1 MSLNVLLGYD
11 GSQRARQALVYV
23 APLLRAAGGKL
34 TILTVGRKR
43 ALAAELFEDARRA
56 LDLPNVEHEAASG
69 SLYSSLVRFATV
81 TSYDVIAYMPP
92 QRGWRRRRHL
102 SRAAALPSSFLLLQG
117 RLAPIE
123 RVLLCTAGDDT
134 VVADARLSA
143 ELIRGIGARAEILH
157 TISQVSPAIGRL
169 TSRERITEALAA
181 TGTPEIQHMQAAAGV
196 LQAAG
201 VEAEIKV
208 RVGPIVDEIVAELEE
223 GSFDLLV
230 IGAHRARGF
239 VERLLLQDVAADILL
254 RSPVPVLVVK

>member
-11 GSQRARQALVYV
+11 GSHRSRQALIYV
-23 APLLRAAGGKL
+23 APLLRAACAKL
-34 TILTVGRKR
+34 TVLTVGRKR
-43 ALAAELFEDARRA
+43 ALAAELFEEARRA
-56 LDLPNVEHEAASG
+56 LDLPNAEHEVASG
-69 SLYSSLVRFATV
+69 SLYSALVRSAAIK
-81 TSYDVIAYMPP
+81 SYDVTAYMPP
-92 QRGWRRRRHL
+92 ERRWRRHI
-102 SRAAALPSSFLLLQG
+102 SRTAALPSSFLLLQG

-123 RVLLCTAGDDT
+123 RVLLCTAGDET

-201 VEAEIKV
+201 VEAEIKL